1 MREFLLFLVA
11 LVITAGIFLIGLVIQ
26 TIRYLYKGYDL
37 GDWYFALAL
46 SLDYLWATLIYGT
59 IGHTVSA
66 ITYKKAIK
74 GDKYHKVQMKIINFL
89 FRDDYHCEKA
99 YEDEYNN

>member
-1 MREFLLFLVA
+1 MINFGLFLIAFIVLA
-11 LVITAGIFLIGLVIQ
+11 IFWLPLLLIQI
-26 TIRYLYKGYDL
+26 IRLKYRRDDL
-37 GDWYFALAL
+37 GEWFFNLAV
-46 SLDYLWATLIYGT
+46 SLDYLGATLLYGT
-59 IGHTVSA
+59 VGHTVSA
-66 ITYKKAIK
+66 ITYKKATK

>member
-46 SLDYLWATLIYGT
+46 SLDDLWATLIYGT
-59 IGHTVSA
+59 VGHTVSA
-66 ITYKKAIK
+66 ITYKKATK

-89 FRDDYHCEKA
+89 FRDDYHCKKA

>member
-1 MREFLLFLVA
+1 MREFILFLIA
-11 LVITAGIFLIGLVIQ
+11 LVITVLLFIVGLVIQ

-37 GDWYFALAL
+37 GSWYFALAK
-46 SLDYLWATLIYGT
+46 SIDYQWCTLIYGT
-59 IGHTVSA
+59 DGHTVSA

-74 GDKYHKVQMKIINFL
+74 DDKYHKLQMKVINFL

-99 YEDEYNN
+99 YQNEYNN